1 MAGKPCRYKECKGRV
16 HRGPCPVAA
25 RIAKKRR
32 KHVHTNEH
40 MKAIALRKQTQLRE
54 LNLCGF
60 CFAPAADCANGCTKA
75 AAAQEASTQTA
86 LKAAGR
92 RMRAKAAAAAA
103 DRLKAMQ
110 LIETVPTHPVAAL
123 GSMRLTCIKCNHT
136 GPATSFKVAFA
147 ASDRFNLGDGLC
159 CIDIDEVV

>member
-1 MAGKPCRYKECKGRV
+1 MAGKPCRYKACKGRV
-16 HRGPCPVAA
+16 HRGPCPTAA
-25 RIAKKRR
+25 RIGAKNQGR
-32 KHVHTNEH
+32 KEQGKIMAAARAAKVE
-40 MKAIALRKQTQLRE
+40 IR
-54 LNLCGF
+54 NLCGF
-60 CFAPAADCANGCTKA
+60 CFGPAADCANGCSKA
-75 AAAQEASTQTA
+75 AAAQDASVQTT

-123 GSMRLTCIKCNHT
+123 GSMRLNCIKCNHT

-159 CIDIDEVV
+159 CIELDEVV